1 MPVKSLIPR
10 EVKEDG
16 IELDGHFLRYIHYI
30 TYFSKIKGIIIY
42 TLGHKLGTTKYEM
55 ENIFYITLFS
65 C

>member
-30 TYFSKIKGIIIY
+30 TYFSKIKGIIIFVKKKKKKKKIFTFLFY
-42 TLGHKLGTTKYEM
+42 TNLR
-55 ENIFYITLFS
+55 
-65 C
+65 